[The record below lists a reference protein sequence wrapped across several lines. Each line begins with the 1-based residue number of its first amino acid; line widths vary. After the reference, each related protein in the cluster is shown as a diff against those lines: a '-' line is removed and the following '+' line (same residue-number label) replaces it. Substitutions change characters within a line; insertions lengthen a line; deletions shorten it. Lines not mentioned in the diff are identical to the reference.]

1 MDMLFEVTNK
11 VKEKKWWYNYIGWLW
26 GESRWEKVKAWS
38 SRKSTENVWHKQ
50 IKTVVIT
57 QRYEVTKEEQ
67 NPEIFKSEL
76 VIGLEV
82 GVVGQGIFTFY
93 YRIISTFLVYLMNMF
108 LW

>member
-1 MDMLFEVTNK
+1 M
-11 VKEKKWWYNYIGWLW
+11 
-26 GESRWEKVKAWS
+26 
-38 SRKSTENVWHKQ
+38 
-50 IKTVVIT
+50 IT

-93 YRIISTFLVYLMNMF
+93 YRIISTFFGLPNEYVSLVKKKNNS
-108 LW
+108 